1 MLTDVIDRLHQTTTD
16 YCKRRRDRPSVDLQ
30 TMSARGCMSARVTH
44 GLREVVMTSLNGKW
58 LWLSIVV
65 IGCGGS
71 QAAAPGAST
80 ALGNEA
86 KEKTERTSSGPMNAV
101 KKTGSTSVT
110 ATLGPGGGTL
120 ELTEGPRVVVPAG
133 AVQGAQDFVL
143 NLAPKTTAFANK
155 ESEKAL
161 GPTFSFAPP
170 LDASDNGGIEVS
182 FPLGSMPDGWGDPSI
197 AYEAEEGAEIMGED
211 STRTKW
217 QYERAKYSGGRVT
230 ATLPQANGLRM
241 AFTLT
246 NLEAQ

>member
-1 MLTDVIDRLHQTTTD
+1 MT
-16 YCKRRRDRPSVDLQ
+16 RR
-30 TMSARGCMSARVTH
+30 
-44 GLREVVMTSLNGKW
+44 NGKW

-65 IGCGGS
+65 MGCGGS

-80 ALGNEA
+80 ANEA
-86 KEKTERTSSGPMNAV
+86 ATAKQARSSSGPMNAV
-101 KKTGSTSVT
+101 RKTGSGTVT

-120 ELTEGPRVVVPAG
+120 ELTEGPRVVVPPG
-133 AVQGAQDFVL
+133 AVEGGQDFVL
-143 NLAPKTTAFANK
+143 KLAPKTTAFANK

-170 LDASDNGGIEVS
+170 IDASANGGVEVS

>member
-1 MLTDVIDRLHQTTTD
+1 MTRLT
-16 YCKRRRDRPSVDLQ
+16 
-30 TMSARGCMSARVTH
+30 
-44 GLREVVMTSLNGKW
+44 GKW

-65 IGCGGS
+65 FGCGGS

-80 ALGNEA
+80 ANEA
-86 KEKTERTSSGPMNAV
+86 TEKAARKVANGPMNAV
-101 KKTGSTSVT
+101 SKSGSGSVT
-110 ATLGPGGGTL
+110 ATLGPGGGSL
-120 ELTEGPRVVVPAG
+120 ELTEGPRVAVPAG
-133 AVQGAQDFVL
+133 VVQGGQDFVL
-143 NLAPKTTAFANK
+143 KLAPMTTAFSNK

-170 LDASDNGGIEVS
+170 LDASDSGGIEVS

-217 QYERAKYSGGRVT
+217 QYERAKYTGGRVV
-230 ATLPQANGLRM
+230 ATLPQASGLRM
-241 AFTLT
+241 QFTLT